1 MKKVLLS
8 LLLLLFFTGCT
19 RTFSGIKEDSQNLW
33 DNTRDA
39 LHRATSP

>member
-1 MKKVLLS
+1 
-8 LLLLLFFTGCT
+8 LLLMLFFTSCT
-19 RTFSGIKEDSQNLW
+19 RTFSGIQEDSQNIW